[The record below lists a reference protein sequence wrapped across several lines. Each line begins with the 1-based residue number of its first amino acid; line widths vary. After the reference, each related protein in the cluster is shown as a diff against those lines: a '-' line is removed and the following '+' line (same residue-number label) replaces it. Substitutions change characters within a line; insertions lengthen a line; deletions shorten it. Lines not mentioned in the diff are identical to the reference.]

1 MCITEQQ
8 LHIVKAD
15 NNSDGTEILFDN
27 ISCFNTCPSSIKEV
41 TKGFAVHLNEKC
53 DGTCSKAKVSQ
64 CLSNPTMLCLPK
76 IFIQFYRDFNR
87 SRIKDL
93 SMAMFPE
100 RFWSGVLAMK

>member
-1 MCITEQQ
+1 MDTEYFMCITEQQ

-27 ISCFNTCPSSIKEV
+27 ISCFNACPSSIEEV

-53 DGTCSKAKVSQ
+53 DGTC
-64 CLSNPTMLCLPK
+64 
-76 IFIQFYRDFNR
+76 
-87 SRIKDL
+87 RIKDL